1 LKRFLYSLIMIF
13 FSLIPLSCMKSDG
26 DPSEKSL
33 QISPIRPEVIVHEIV
48 RGPIYKT
55 YTSVGTVAAGD
66 FARITPKVA
75 GRIKTIHVE
84 EGDQVEQGELLMLI
98 DPFDYE
104 QALQNTAAIKNQAKV
119 NLERV
124 RRDLARMES
133 LYQQKSVSQQT
144 FQDTLSARDLALYE
158 YDRSVVSH
166 ETAKRNLEECSVSA
180 PISGIVTQKGVNVG
194 ELTSPTQ
201 LAFVIMNM
209 DTVKVEVDLPEEI
222 FSSIREGS
230 EGIITLD
237 ALAGKTFTGVISK
250 IYPTIDPMSRTFK
263 VTITL
268 ENPALLLRSGM
279 TARSKVIQKAREAAL
294 CAPKSSLVQGEQGY
308 IIYTINAD
316 TVKKSPVKVGI
327 EGDSVFEIIEGI
339 SLGDKVVTKGLAGL
353 RDGMGVRIRAQAS
366 PPKG

>member
-1 LKRFLYSLIMIF
+1 MKRLIYYLIMIS
-13 FSLIPLSCMKSDG
+13 FSLLPVSCMKG
-26 DPSEKSL
+26 DETPSEKSL
-33 QISPIRPEVIVHEIV
+33 HLSPITPEVIVQEIV

-55 YTSVGTVAAGD
+55 YTSLGTVAASD

-75 GRIKTIHVE
+75 GRIKTIRVE
-84 EGDQVEQGELLMLI
+84 EGDRVERGELLMLI

-119 NLERV
+119 NLERLK
-124 RRDLARMES
+124 RDLARMES

-144 FQDTLSARDLALYE
+144 FQDTESAQDLSLYA
-158 YDRSVVSH
+158 YDQAVVSH
-166 ETAKRNLEECSVSA
+166 EIAKRNLEECSVSA
-180 PISGIVTQKGVNVG
+180 PISGIVTQKGVNIG

-222 FSSIREGS
+222 FSSIHEG
-230 EGIITLD
+230 GQAIITLD
-237 ALAGKTFTGVISK
+237 AIPDKTFTGKITK

-263 VTITL
+263 VTLTL
-268 ENPALLLRSGM
+268 TNPALLLRSGM
-279 TARSKVIQKAREAAL
+279 TARSKVIQKSREAAL

-308 IIYTINAD
+308 LIYIINAD
-316 TVKKSPVKVGI
+316 TVKKSPVKVGM
-327 EGDSVFEIIEGI
+327 EGDSVIEIIEGV
-339 SLGDKVVTKGLAGL
+339 SEGDLVVTTGLAGL
-353 RDGMGVRIRAQAS
+353 RDGMGVRISEQVS